1 MDHDKNHNGARRRA
15 SVLIVTVGIALLA
28 AACGGGSSG
37 SAAGGSSTTGRST
50 QYEQALAYAQCM
62 RAHGV
67 PNFPDPNSKGQFIQA
82 GQGSGPGVT
91 ISQAQPALNAC
102 RHLAPNGGQISQA
115 QRAQAA
121 SQSLKFTRCMRSQG
135 VPNMPDPSSNGG
147 IDLRGTGIDPNSPQF
162 QSAQRACRSVN
173 PAPPGAGP

>member
-1 MDHDKNHNGARRRA
+1 MHHDKNHNGTWRTA

-28 AACGGGSSG
+28 TACGGGSTS

-62 RAHGV
+62 RTHGV
-67 PNFPDPNSKGQFIQA
+67 PNFPDPNSKGQFIIQN
-82 GQGSGPGVT
+82 GPSSVPGVS
-91 ISQAQPALNAC
+91 ISQAQPALRAC

-121 SQSLKFTRCMRSQG
+121 SQSLKFTRCMRSHG

-147 IDLRGTGIDPNSPQF
+147 IDLRGIDPNSPQF
-162 QSAQRACRSVN
+162 QSAQRACRSLN